1 MVCPVVLTI
10 LPCAASCMQSAK
22 VLYAGPQ
29 PDWSA
34 ITSLPDIRDV
44 FTTTCDGYDGPTITT
59 MAATVEIKSIPQAP
73 KPSTNSLYDS
83 MTSTDNAT
91 LGYQFPA

>member
-10 LPCAASCMQSAK
+10 QPCAASCIQSAR
-22 VLYAGPQ
+22 VLFAGPQ

-34 ITSLPDIRDV
+34 ITPLPDIRDN
-44 FTTTCDGYDGPTITT
+44 FTRTCDGYDGPTITT

-73 KPSTNSLYDS
+73 KASTNSLYDS
-83 MTSTDNAT
+83 MTSTDNIT
-91 LGYQFPA
+91 LGYEFPA